1 MKAHQ
6 KPLDMTQLYSRTG
19 GTLALLALLLAVSG
33 CIVVVDDG
41 GGGRGHGLSG
51 TTWYLG
57 VVWVGGHGYRSS
69 NQDYGISFRTE
80 DELSGTAGCA
90 SFTADYD
97 ASESSI
103 AINRFRT
110 STFGCGDDEV
120 RTAFLE
126 NLPAVDD
133 MILEGS
139 TLQLTT
145 RSGATIELHK

>member
-1 MKAHQ
+1 VGVKAHQ
-6 KPLDMTQLYSRTG
+6 KPFDMTQLYSRKG
-19 GTLALLALLLAVSG
+19 GALALFALLFAVSG
-33 CIVVVDDG
+33 CIVVVDDD
-41 GGGRGHGLSG
+41 GRRRGLSG
-51 TTWYLG
+51 TTWFLG
-57 VVWVGGHGYRSS
+57 VVWVGGHAYRSN

-90 SFTADYD
+90 SFTADYN
-97 ASESSI
+97 ASESTI

-126 NLPAVDD
+126 SLPAVDD
-133 MILEGS
+133 MTLDGS
-139 TLQLTT
+139 TLHLTT